1 MKSLFLILTPLVC
14 MASPLIEPSAPLLNE
29 RSEEVPLSSI
39 QSEEIQTIIE
49 RMLDIAFGE
58 TREYNKSI
66 LVGLA
71 APQIGISKRIILV
84 DKAATGLFVKEQT
97 SAPPPQI
104 DVYINPEIAW
114 RSDET
119 NVWREGCFST
129 SRICGLVP
137 RSSKVLVR
145 AYDREGNLL
154 TKEFSGYTARIFQHE
169 IDHLDGIRFP
179 DRIENDEHLHW
190 VELDELPSYRIEWAS
205 WEKKYPRKQWLE
217 TKHGRA
223 E

>member
-1 MKSLFLILTPLVC
+1 
-14 MASPLIEPSAPLLNE
+14 
-29 RSEEVPLSSI
+29 
-39 QSEEIQTIIE
+39 
-49 RMLDIAFGE
+49 MLDIAFGE

-71 APQIGISKRIILV
+71 APQIGISKRIIHV
-84 DKAATGLFVKEQT
+84 DKAATGLFVQEQT

-145 AYDREGNLL
+145 AYDREGTLL

-169 IDHLDGIRFP
+169 IDHLDGILFF
-179 DRIENDEHLHW
+179 DHLSILKREILIRRW
-190 VELDELPSYRIEWAS
+190 KKDNKGSGEGQGKGAYQEG
-205 WEKKYPRKQWLE
+205 EKGTQR
-217 TKHGRA
+217 
-223 E
+223 